1 MQRFYYYPAIFT
13 KEKVGYSVKFYDIDN
28 IGTEGDTLEEAI
40 AMAQDA
46 LGLYIT
52 DIIEDGKEIPKRT
65 ENIEI
70 IKLNKNQILVLIE
83 LDYVEYNRR
92 VDNKSVKKT
101 LSIPSWLNTLAERES
116 INFSQVLQEAL
127 KNKLNLAHS

>member
-1 MQRFYYYPAIFT
+1 MQRYYYYPAIFT
-13 KEKVGYSVKFYDIDN
+13 KEKVGYSVTFYDIEN
-28 IGTEGDTLEEAI
+28 IDTEGDTLEEAI

-52 DIIEDGKEIPKRT
+52 DMLEDEKQIPNRT
-65 ENIEI
+65 ENIEK

-83 LDYVEYNRR
+83 LDFVEYNRR
-92 VDNKSVKKT
+92 VDNKAVKKT
-101 LSIPSWLNTLAERES
+101 LSIPNWLNTLAEKES

-127 KNKLNLAHS
+127 KSKLNLAN